1 MVKSFKSPLKAAK
14 AVVQESYKL
23 WLQYD
28 VRTDD
33 ITMTVL
39 YFEDMDG
46 LEAAH
51 KAAGRREG
59 ANDRRALPLPAT
71 ACELSC

>member
-1 MVKSFKSPLKAAK
+1 MAAPHNLTLPPPTPCGS
-14 AVVQESYKL
+14 QEAYKL

-39 YFEDMDG
+39 YFEDTDG

-51 KAAGRREG
+51 KA
-59 ANDRRALPLPAT
+59 
-71 ACELSC
+71 